1 MRSIIRT
8 VFALALII
16 IGLGACAAK
25 PEPDSGDAW
34 FAVYGPGGG
43 GRD

>member
-1 MRSIIRT
+1 MRSTIRT
-8 VFALALII
+8 LFALALVA

-25 PEPDSGDAW
+25 PEYDNRDSW
-34 FAVYGPGGG
+34 FAVYGPGGA